1 MIPRK
6 WTTEEIK
13 AAAERADKAI
23 ETAINESEMTD
34 EEQLIMMPSRAMLMT
49 RIMTLMDGTDKITK
63 TNKHQRTVL
72 LVAEQDCPVK

>member
-23 ETAINESEMTD
+23 ETAINESE
-34 EEQLIMMPSRAMLMT
+34 
-49 RIMTLMDGTDKITK
+49 
-63 TNKHQRTVL
+63 
-72 LVAEQDCPVK
+72 

>member
-1 MIPRK
+1 
-6 WTTEEIK
+6 
-13 AAAERADKAI
+13 
-23 ETAINESEMTD
+23 
-34 EEQLIMMPSRAMLMT
+34 MT